1 MGGLSS
7 LSSITENLCMTMVKK
22 SLLHA
27 LKKEEVQ
34 LALHLIGSHLLSAI
48 SLAVVDLRDLDAR
61 Y

>member
-1 MGGLSS
+1 MKFTVNYRKTLFDDR
-7 LSSITENLCMTMVKK
+7 EK

-34 LALHLIGSHLLSAI
+34 WVLHLIGSHLLSAI